1 MGMYC
6 LLFRLLMLLLL
17 LLVGVV
23 LVVVVVL
30 VLTSAPSIYT
40 ALVHRY
46 GIYYIYIV
54 TLTEWT
60 CLTS

>member
-17 LLVGVV
+17 LVVV
-23 LVVVVVL
+23 LSVVVV

-40 ALVHRY
+40 ALVHSY
-46 GIYYIYIV
+46 GISCVYIV
-54 TLTEWT
+54 TLTDWT